1 MNVFKKLR
9 KELGLTQV
17 DLAKKLNLKQS
28 TICKWETGKSFPD
41 ISILKLLS
49 NFYKVDLSTIINGE
63 NSISDYNRKNDNAM
77 QNAQSSET
85 LTALQQSVIKKISEL
100 QDSDVMRVS
109 DFIQG
114 ITAKENEY
122 FKL

>member
-1 MNVFKKLR
+1 MRL
-9 KELGLTQV
+9 KELRAKYNFTQKYIANYTGYGQTLV
-17 DLAKKLNLKQS
+17 S
-28 TICKWETGKSFPD
+28 KWEKNEREPD
-41 ISILKLLS
+41 TQTLVKLANLFNVS
-49 NFYKVDLSTIINGE
+49 VDYLVG
-63 NSISDYNRKNDNAM
+63 NDNAT

-85 LTALQQSVIKKISEL
+85 LTALQQSVIKKIAEL
-100 QDSDVMRVS
+100 PDSDVMRVF